1 MGAFEHRAKTH
12 PTSMDNPRDLK
23 PILDKVRAIVS
34 SAKDCVDKNPGKPL
48 SEIWDCVVEGT
59 RKRSAG
65 AERKKKEHLRKKP
78 QKPKRLPPK

>member
-48 SEIWDCVVEGT
+48 SEI
-59 RKRSAG
+59 
-65 AERKKKEHLRKKP
+65 
-78 QKPKRLPPK
+78 